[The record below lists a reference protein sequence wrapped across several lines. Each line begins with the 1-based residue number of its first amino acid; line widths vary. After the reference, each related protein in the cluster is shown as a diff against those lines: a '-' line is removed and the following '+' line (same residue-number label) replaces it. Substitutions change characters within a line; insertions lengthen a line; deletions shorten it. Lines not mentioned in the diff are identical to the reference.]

1 MVGVGWNEAHGKVS
15 RQDTETCTAGSGG
28 VTHKFQ
34 SGAADAARPREGR
47 QIGALELGL
56 LPEASGSH

>member
-1 MVGVGWNEAHGKVS
+1 MS
-15 RQDTETCTAGSGG
+15 RQGTETCTAGSGG

-34 SGAADAARPREGR
+34 SGAADAARPGEGG

-56 LPEASGSH
+56 LPETSGNH